1 MILNDVMY
9 GLFRPDLERP
19 TREDFAETSRATHL
33 LDIDWVQSADVSNAV
48 LFLLSGEARYVT
60 GVALPVDE
68 GNLVR

>member
-33 LDIDWVQSADVSNAV
+33 LDI
-48 LFLLSGEARYVT
+48 G
-60 GVALPVDE
+60 
-68 GNLVR
+68 